1 MSRCG
6 ESADDDQITHRP
18 ICALSVVCLYY
29 SCALS
34 ALVCCLSGLTFFRR
48 TQNHIKSD
56 GVMGDDTITGR
67 GLIEMIPPEACLDKP
82 EAVDRFNETKAYD
95 GIITL

>member
-1 MSRCG
+1 
-6 ESADDDQITHRP
+6 
-18 ICALSVVCLYY
+18 
-29 SCALS
+29 
-34 ALVCCLSGLTFFRR
+34 
-48 TQNHIKSD
+48 
-56 GVMGDDTITGR
+56 MGDDTITGR